1 MIRYLLQD
9 VNRSGSPQFSVM
21 NALDH
26 RLSIVVKKSIY
37 DVFLGIYI
45 TGFLVLLVMKTVL
58 SSRC

>member
-1 MIRYLLQD
+1 
-9 VNRSGSPQFSVM
+9 M

-26 RLSIVVKKSIY
+26 RLSIIVKKSIY

-45 TGFLVLLVMKTVL
+45 TDFLVFIVMKNVL